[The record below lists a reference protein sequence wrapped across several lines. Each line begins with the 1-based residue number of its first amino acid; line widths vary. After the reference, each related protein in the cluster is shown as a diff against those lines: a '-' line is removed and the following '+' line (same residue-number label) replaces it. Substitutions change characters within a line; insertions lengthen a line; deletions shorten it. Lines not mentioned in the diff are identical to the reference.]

1 MIPAHLVVSLL
12 FLSATNVP
20 QGWGFSWRTQATG
33 RKCNGLHQALILHLA
48 VRLHEPSSRLSSEDV
63 CKIKWDKYFF
73 FEKKKKER
81 LNCESIFL
89 EINSHLL
96 LYSLIVRTCAHVYSC
111 PTCSERYISA
121 STAVVIPLHTLQHN
135 HGHSTTFPTC

>member
-73 FEKKKKER
+73 FEKKKRKG
-81 LNCESIFL
+81 
-89 EINSHLL
+89 
-96 LYSLIVRTCAHVYSC
+96 LIANPYFWKLI
-111 PTCSERYISA
+111 PTCYYILLS
-121 STAVVIPLHTLQHN
+121 
-135 HGHSTTFPTC
+135 